1 MTSENVNFQQV
12 HMLLTSFHKETTEAQ
27 RDLSD
32 LLKVT
37 ELKSG
42 GGKLLFSIALFLFSL
57 TKIKP

>member
-1 MTSENVNFQQV
+1 
-12 HMLLTSFHKETTEAQ
+12 MLLTSFHKETTEAQ

>member
-1 MTSENVNFQQV
+1 
-12 HMLLTSFHKETTEAQ
+12 MLLTSFHKETTEAQ

-42 GGKLLFSIALFLFSL
+42 GGKLLFPIALFLFSL